1 MSHKSLARAYSSR
14 IKQARLSFSKVTHGL
29 IKLTYC
35 TDEIY
40 PFVQF
45 YDYISYG
52 SGIISGTRILTKADN
67 SNLDYSKLEKASV
80 AIVVRDISSI

>member
-1 MSHKSLARAYSSR
+1 MSHKSSARAYSSR
-14 IKQARLSFSKVTHGL
+14 IKQARLSFAKVTHGL
-29 IKLTYC
+29 IKLKYC

-67 SNLDYSKLEKASV
+67 SNLDYSKLEKVSV
-80 AIVVRDISSI
+80 AIVVRDISII